1 MSVLMYQVIFMLI
14 RLFIKNFPQ
23 ENFSL
28 LSLLLPYFLQMLC
41 HTDLC
46 TLPSSPAFP
55 RLILRDVRNI
65 SQATQSPTSNE
76 KCHMRH
82 ILIVFPLTEFIALC
96 CACQCVGLPHKQFLS
111 FGSDQK
117 CCCQYYFT
125 DVETECKKQSRGDL
139 SDFFLFSLGREES
152 CPHCCSW

>member
-1 MSVLMYQVIFMLI
+1 MSELMHQVIFMPI
-14 RLFIKNFPQ
+14 PLFVKNFPQ

-82 ILIVFPLTEFIALC
+82 ILIVFLLTESL
-96 CACQCVGLPHKQFLS
+96 LPSVVLVNVLDYLTSNSRVLVQTRNAAVSIILQM
-111 FGSDQK
+111 QK
-117 CCCQYYFT
+117 RSAKNSQ
-125 DVETECKKQSRGDL
+125 EAI
-139 SDFFLFSLGREES
+139 
-152 CPHCCSW
+152 